1 MNFTISKSGF
11 YEALH
16 KVVGVVPQKT
26 TISVL
31 TCILLELED
40 NQLRLTGTDLEV
52 SVTISLNVNG
62 EENGSVAIPAKLL
75 LEIVRELPDVPLNIF
90 SGVGDKIVIKTEKGE
105 YKISSQPKEDFP
117 RINIEEGDVSFE
129 IDSQLLS
136 RMTNKTIFAVS
147 NDELRPALTG
157 INVELSPTEITFVGT
172 DGHRLS
178 RIISKELKTSD
189 DMQLNIIVPTKALNL
204 MLRILNSD
212 EKVKVQVGE
221 DHIQFEFAEAIIYSK
236 LIAGTYPNYDRVIP
250 KDNNKKMRAQLD
262 LLVSTLKRVSIFSS
276 TLTYQVRFVLEPQ
289 EITIHS
295 EDIEFG
301 AEAKEAM
308 PASFS
313 DEWMQIG
320 YNSNYLMD
328 ILRHIDGDDVV
339 FELKDS
345 SSAAIIYPEQQ
356 QKDEDLLM
364 LIMPIRINEE
374 IEESE
379 ETAEDETDQ
388 E

>member
-1 MNFTISKSGF
+1 MNFTISKSEF

-117 RINIEEGDVSFE
+117 RINIEEGEVSFE

-178 RIISKELKTSD
+178 RIISRKFKASND
-189 DMQLNIIVPTKALNL
+189 VQLNIIVPTKALNL

-221 DHIQFEFAEAIIYSK
+221 DHIQFEFVEAIIYSK
-236 LIAGTYPNYDRVIP
+236 LIAGTYPNYERVIP
-250 KDNNKKMRAQLD
+250 KDNDKKMQAQRE
-262 LLVSTLKRVSIFSS
+262 LLVSTLRRVSIFSS
-276 TLTYQVRFVLEPQ
+276 TLTYQVRFVLEPK

-301 AEAKEAM
+301 AEGKESM

-328 ILRHIDGDDVV
+328 ILRHIDDENVV
-339 FELKDS
+339 FEVKDS
-345 SSAAIIYPEQQ
+345 SSAAIIYPEKQE
-356 QKDEDLLM
+356 KDEDLLM

-374 IEESE
+374 TEESE
-379 ETAEDETDQ
+379 EAAEDETD
-388 E
+388 